1 MRHFYPSLTEA
12 AADFGRTH
20 QWLSQLAARGRLP
33 TYPVEGHAQARGVFH
48 FHVAEALRDSGGLA
62 AHSCPCSLAG
72 YEDGAERAREQA
84 KQVLRHEKAQWQA
97 ADQERQGK
105 IEHLDAQVKRL
116 ESQYQRNL
124 ETLAAEYRQEL
135 EKVKAEHQRKL
146 ERLREDAAPVRM
158 DPEPEPVTVPKSAEP
173 PSEPRPW
180 VPPDSWV
187 REGYP
192 FAGNRRR

>member
-33 TYPVEGHAQARGVFH
+33 TYPVEGHTQAKGVFH

-62 AHSCPCSLAG
+62 AHNCPCSLAG
-72 YEDGAERAREQA
+72 YDDGAESARQEA
-84 KQVLRHEKAQWQA
+84 KQEQRRQRERWRD
-97 ADQERQGK
+97 ADQEREEK
-105 IEHLDAQVKRL
+105 IERLEAKVKRL
-116 ESQYQRNL
+116 EGQYRGNL
-124 ETLAAEYRQEL
+124 EEMAAEYRQEF
-135 EKVKAEHQRKL
+135 EKVKAEHERKL
-146 ERLREDAAPVRM
+146 KKLREDAAPVSVA
-158 DPEPEPVTVPKSAEP
+158 PEPEPVTPPTAAES

-180 VPPDSWV
+180 VPPASWV